1 MRQGA
6 LIVSAAAAAMLALPA
21 FAADDAIP
29 DFSGIWVRNSFDAER
44 MPSGSAPLTNLKRLK
59 DGTVDGTQLVGD
71 YNNPIL
77 KPEAAAIVKQKGEI
91 SIKGIAFPDPSN
103 HCAPYT
109 PPYIFTL
116 QLGLMML
123 QEKDQITIL
132 YNQDDQVRRVRMN
145 SAHPEHVTPSAMGD
159 SVGYYLGDSLV
170 IDTVGIKTG
179 PLVMADRYGSPQ
191 SEALHL
197 VERYRIVDAAEAKA
211 GADRHEK
218 SAGRIGGGGG
228 AMPIDLA
235 HGKGLQLQFTVDD
248 PTYFTAP
255 WSAQVNY
262 LRSRVEWQEQVCAEN
277 FREYYFNQNTAIPQA
292 DKPDF

>member
-1 MRQGA
+1 MMRKAA
-6 LIVSAAAAAMLALPA
+6 LIMSAAAVAMTGWPMLA
-21 FAADDAIP
+21 AADTAIP
-29 DFSGIWVRNSFDAER
+29 DFSGMWARNSFDAER
-44 MPSGSAPLTNLKRLK
+44 LPSGSTPLTNLKRLK
-59 DGTVDGTQLVGD
+59 DGTGDGQQLVGD

-77 KPEAAAIVKQKGEI
+77 KPEAAAIVRQKGEI

-103 HCAPYT
+103 QCAPYT

-116 QLGLMML
+116 QLGLQML

-132 YNQDDQVRRVRMN
+132 YNQDDQVRRVRLN
-145 SAHPEHVTPSAMGD
+145 GAHPEHVTPSAMGD
-159 SVGYYLGDSLV
+159 SIGYYLGDTLV

-197 VERYRIVDAAEAKA
+197 VERYRLVDAAEAKA

-218 SAGRIGGGGG
+218 ANGRIGG
-228 AMPIDLA
+228 AMPIDLGY
-235 HGKGLQLQFTVDD
+235 GKGLQLQFTVDD
-248 PTYFTAP
+248 PAYFTAP

-262 LRSRVEWQEQVCAEN
+262 QRTKLEWQEQVCAEN
-277 FREYYFNQNTAIPQA
+277 VREYYFDRDTTIPQA
-292 DKPDF
+292 EKPDF